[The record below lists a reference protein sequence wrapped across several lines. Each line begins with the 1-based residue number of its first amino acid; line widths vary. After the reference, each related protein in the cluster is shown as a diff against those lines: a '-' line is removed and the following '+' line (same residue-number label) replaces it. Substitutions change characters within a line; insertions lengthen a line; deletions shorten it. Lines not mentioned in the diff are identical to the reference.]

1 MRKYLILLFIVN
13 FLTSNSFLAWNDP
26 KSSGK
31 KSNKGSS
38 VVLRAANCTP
48 ATGKKFLEFNNV
60 SALIET
66 GGSMWQ
72 DRSRNDAA
80 YEVPKGSGETV
91 IYAGALWMGGTDPN
105 NQLRIAA
112 LTFRNG
118 NDFWAGP
125 LSVDGGG
132 SFDINQG
139 TLDWGFADISPEVCM
154 EYDNFY
160 ITERQEVELFNAW
173 YECSNDPDC
182 DASLE
187 YPDYQIPSS
196 ILQWPG
202 NFNIDL
208 DYTQTYDFN
217 LAPFYDRNSDGVYN
231 PADGDYPWYD
241 LTNQI
246 DCRTSRRVT
255 LYGDFN
261 MWWVFNDKGNI
272 HTETSG
278 DPIGMEIKAQ
288 AFAFATNDEVNS
300 MTFYNYELINRSY
313 YTLNNTYFAV
323 WVDSD
328 IGCSEDDYVGCD
340 VQRGLSY
347 QYNADAND
355 DGCQYAIQG
364 YPPAIGVDFFEGPY
378 QDNDGID
385 NPGPSD
391 TVSVDAASA
400 YNLNG
405 IPYKGLGIGYG
416 DGVIDN
422 ERFGMKRFVYFDRT
436 LNSTI
441 YGDPQTGVDFY
452 NYMLGFWRDN
462 TPFVYG
468 GTGNASDANATSI
481 LTNYCFPGD
490 SDPLNWGTVSAG
502 GGSTVPFDYWSEQY
516 PVGTGSSP
524 NPQGD
529 RRFVQAAGPF
539 VLEPGAL
546 NNITSGVVYA
556 RAQSPDPFQS
566 VELVRKA
573 DDKAQALFDNCF
585 RLLNGPD
592 SPEMSIQELDKEL
605 ILYLNKTAQ
614 VESYSEID
622 PNLLIYVTDIED
634 AKYLFQGY
642 QVYQVR
648 DGSVDPSMLN
658 DPNQARMIAQCDI
671 NDGVGQITNYIFDED
686 LLASVP
692 TEMVDGTDE
701 GIRHSFQVLNDAFAQ
716 GDVRLINHKKYYFM
730 VISYGYNNY
739 QTYDPSNSALGGQ
752 QLPFKAGRK
761 TVSGGAITSYV
772 GIPHITS
779 PESGGTVQLAEY
791 GSGPQITRL
800 EGRGNGY
807 NLVELT
813 PESELDIVNNVYPK
827 RITYK
832 NGKGPVAVKIIDPLN
847 IQRGDYKLWV
857 NPQDTVD
864 LDESYWMLVRN
875 FEGES
880 DTIISGQSIAVGNEQ
895 LIPQWGLSV
904 NIEYYDPYDVSI
916 GKNFPELLFSTV
928 EFADS
933 SKQWLSGVPDQDG
946 SSPRNW
952 IRSGT
957 SDEGQDYAAY
967 TSKCDDPYIYNDF
980 IGVDDAE
987 VYEKVIDGVWAP
999 YRLVAAGDC
1008 DHQPVTAGGDWA
1020 DNAYEVPQVA
1030 PDDNAQMTLA
1040 TTRDQSDLKYLPS
1053 VDIVFTSDKS
1063 KWTRCPVLE
1072 TQDNPS
1078 LSWDQSGDVNQSMGN
1093 KYGNG
1098 TTVARVYKQYPKWQA
1113 SVDKDGNLSTNPGG
1127 VSNPTVSN
1135 DPNDPNYICGYGMG
1149 WFPGY
1154 AIDVTTG
1161 ERLNMAYGEDSWLGN
1176 HGGNDMMF
1184 NPSAA
1189 ESLGFGGF
1197 GDYVGGGKHFIYVF
1211 RNSAK
1216 YSATDDAGSM
1226 EGYDAGA
1233 YFMEKFQKSS
1243 FRPDMLKIWK
1253 SCAWVGYPILNGEYA
1268 PEYYAESPTDPS
1280 SFIATDVRVKL
1291 RVASKYQHM
1300 NTKDGDNDG
1309 VRDNG
1314 TANPSNTNG
1323 SENSWNPLYEF
1334 STNDIAAIKN
1344 SDTAALEACDILNVV
1359 PNPYY
1364 AYSNYE
1370 FDKLDNVVK
1379 IVNLPDICSINIYTV
1394 SGTLVRTYNKDSPVT
1409 SIDWDLKNYAGIP
1422 ISSGVYLIHIKVPGV
1437 CEKVLKW
1444 FGVIRP
1450 PDLDSF

>member
-1 MRKYLILLFIVN
+1 MKKYLILLFVVN
-13 FLTSNSFLAWNDP
+13 FLTSTSFLAWNDP
-26 KSSGK
+26 TNSGK
-31 KSNKGSS
+31 KSTKGNS
-38 VVLRAANCTP
+38 VILRAANCTP

-80 YEVPKGSGETV
+80 YECPKGSGETV

-112 LTFRNG
+112 LTFRSG

-132 SFDINQG
+132 SFDVNQG

-173 YECSNDPDC
+173 YECSNDPNC
-182 DASLE
+182 DVSVE

-208 DYTQTYDFN
+208 DYTQSYDFN

-255 LYGDFN
+255 LYGDYN

-313 YTLNNTYFAV
+313 YTLNNTYFSV

-364 YPPAIGVDFFEGPY
+364 YPPAVGVDFFEGPY

-385 NPGPSD
+385 NPLTSD
-391 TVSVDAASA
+391 VSSA
-400 YNLNG
+400 KNLNG

-502 GGSTVPFDYWSEQY
+502 GGSSVPFDYWSEQY
-516 PVGTGSSP
+516 PTGVGSSP

-539 VLEPGAL
+539 ILEPGAL
-546 NNITSGVVYA
+546 NNITTGVVYA

-585 RLLNGPD
+585 RILNGPD

-614 VESYSEID
+614 VESYEEVDPIILSYGYSE
-622 PNLLIYVTDIED
+622 EE
-634 AKYLFQGY
+634 AKYRFQGY
-642 QVYQVR
+642 QIYQVR
-648 DGSVDPSMLN
+648 DGSVDPSMLS

-671 NDGVGQITNYIFDED
+671 NDGISQLINFNFDED
-686 LLASVP
+686 LLAPVP
-692 TEMVDGTDE
+692 TEMVNGSDE
-701 GIRHSFQVLNDAFAQ
+701 GISHSFQVLNDAFAQ
-716 GDVRLINHKKYYFM
+716 GDVRLVNHKKYYFM
-730 VISYGYNNY
+730 VISYGYNNFK
-739 QTYDPSNSALGGQ
+739 TYDPSDPSALDGQ
-752 QLPFKAGRK
+752 QLPYKAGRK
-761 TVSGGAITSYV
+761 TVSGGAITSYI
-772 GIPHITS
+772 GIPHITTS
-779 PESGGTVQLAEY
+779 ESGGTIQLAEY
-791 GSGPQITRL
+791 GSGPRITRI

-813 PESELDIVNNVYPK
+813 DSSEADIVNNIYPK

-847 IQRGDYKLWV
+847 VQRGDYKLWV

-880 DTIISGQSIAVGNEQ
+880 DTIISTQSITVGNEQ

-928 EFADS
+928 DFADS

-957 SDEGQDYAAY
+957 AEEGQDYAAY

-980 IGVDDAE
+980 VGVDDAE
-987 VYEKVIDGVWAP
+987 VYEKVIEGVWAP

-1020 DNAYEVPQVA
+1020 DNSYEVPQVA

-1053 VDIVFTSDKS
+1053 VDIVFTADKS

-1098 TTVARVYKQYPKWQA
+1098 TTVARVYKQYPKWKA
-1113 SVDKDGNLSTNPGG
+1113 SVDKNGNPSTNTGS
-1127 VSNPTVSN
+1127 VSNPTTSN

-1197 GDYVGGGKHFIYVF
+1197 GDYIGGGKHFIYVF

-1226 EGYDAGA
+1226 VGYDAGA

-1314 TANPSNTNG
+1314 TDKPSNTSG

-1344 SDTAALEACDILNVV
+1344 SDVAALEACDILNVV

-1379 IVNLPDICSINIYTV
+1379 IVNLPIYV
-1394 SGTLVRTYNKDSPVT
+1394 V
-1409 SIDWDLKNYAGIP
+1409 
-1422 ISSGVYLIHIKVPGV
+1422 
-1437 CEKVLKW
+1437 
-1444 FGVIRP
+1444 
-1450 PDLDSF
+1450 

>member
-1 MRKYLILLFIVN
+1 MRQYLILLFISTLLIAN
-13 FLTSNSFLAWNDP
+13 PTYAWNDP
-26 KSSGK
+26 ANSGK
-31 KSNKGSS
+31 KSNKNNSLVS
-38 VVLRAANCTP
+38 RAANCTP

-72 DRSRNDAA
+72 DRSRSDAA

-132 SFDINQG
+132 SFDITQG

-160 ITERQEVELFNAW
+160 ITERQNIELFNAW
-173 YECSNDPDC
+173 YECSNDPNC
-182 DASLE
+182 DASIE
-187 YPDYQIPSS
+187 YPDYQVPSS
-196 ILQWPG
+196 ILEWPG
-202 NFNIDL
+202 NFNNDL
-208 DYTQTYDFN
+208 DFNQSYDFN
-217 LAPFYDRNSDGVYN
+217 LAPFYDRNSDGIYN
-231 PADGDYPWYD
+231 PVDGDYPWYD
-241 LTNQI
+241 LSGQI
-246 DCRTSRRVT
+246 DCRTSRRVS

-272 HTETSG
+272 HTETG
-278 DPIGMEIKAQ
+278 ADPIGMEIKAQ

-313 YTLNNTYFAV
+313 YTLNNTYFAI

-364 YPPAIGVDFFEGPY
+364 YTPAIGVDFFEGPY
-378 QDNDGID
+378 QDNDGVD
-385 NPGPSD
+385 NPLTTD
-391 TVSVDAASA
+391 VSSA
-400 YNLNG
+400 KNLNG

-416 DGVIDN
+416 DGIIDN

-441 YGDPQTGVDFY
+441 YGDPNTGVDFY
-452 NYMLGFWRDN
+452 NYMLGFWKDN

-468 GTGNASDANATSI
+468 GTGNASDANATS
-481 LTNYCFPGD
+481 LVTNYCFPGD

-516 PVGTGSSP
+516 PTGTGSTP

-546 NNITSGVVYA
+546 NNITTGVVYA

-585 RLLNGPD
+585 RILNGPD

-605 ILYLNKTAQ
+605 ILYLNKTEK
-614 VESYSEID
+614 VESYEEVD
-622 PNLLIYVTDIED
+622 PNILIYVTDPED
-634 AKYLFQGY
+634 AKYRFQGY
-642 QVYQVR
+642 QVYQVK
-648 DGSVDPSMLN
+648 DGSVDPSLLN
-658 DPNQARMIAQCDI
+658 DPNQARLIAQCDI
-671 NDGVGQITNYIFDED
+671 KDGVSQLVNFNFDED
-686 LLASVP
+686 LLAAVP
-692 TEMVDGTDE
+692 TSMVNGSDDG
-701 GIRHSFQVLNDAFAQ
+701 IQHSFQVLNDAFAQ

-730 VISYGYNNY
+730 VLSYGYNNY
-739 QTYDPSNSALGGQ
+739 QIYDPSNSALGGQ
-752 QLPFKAGRK
+752 QLPYKAGRK

-772 GIPHITS
+772 GIPHIPA
-779 PESGGTVQLAEY
+779 PEAGGTIQLAAY
-791 GSGPQITRL
+791 GSGPQITRV

-813 PESELDIVNNVYPK
+813 SDSEADIVSNVYPK

-847 IQRGDYKLWV
+847 VQKGDYQLWL
-857 NPQDTVD
+857 NPLDTVD
-864 LDESYWMLVRN
+864 LDESYWILVRN
-875 FEGES
+875 HEGQS
-880 DTIISGQSIAVGNEQ
+880 DTVTSIQSITVGNEQ

-904 NIEYYDPYDVSI
+904 NIEYYNPYDASI
-916 GKNFPELLFSTV
+916 GKNFPELLFSSV

-933 SKQWLSGVPDQDG
+933 SKQWITGVPDQDG

-957 SDEGQDYAAY
+957 SEESQDFAAY
-967 TSKCDDPYIYNDF
+967 ESKCDDPYIYNDF

-987 VYEKVIDGVWAP
+987 VYEKVIEGVWAP

-1008 DHQPVTAGGDWA
+1008 NHQPVTAGGDWA
-1020 DNAYEVPQVA
+1020 DNAYETPQVA

-1053 VDIVFTSDKS
+1053 IDVVITADKS

-1078 LSWDQSGDVNQSMGN
+1078 LSWDQTGQVNQSMGN

-1098 TTVARVYKQYPKWQA
+1098 TSVARVYKQYPKWKP
-1113 SVDKDGNLSTNPGG
+1113 SVDKEGNPSTSPGS

-1161 ERLNMAYGEDSWLGN
+1161 ERLNIAFGEDSWLGN

-1184 NPSAA
+1184 NPSAS
-1189 ESLGFGGF
+1189 EQLGFGGF

-1216 YSATDDAGSM
+1216 YSATDDPGSM
-1226 EGYDAGA
+1226 VGYDHGA
-1233 YFMEKFQKSS
+1233 FFMEKFQKSS

-1253 SCAWVGYPILNGEYA
+1253 SCAWVGYPILNGEYDTQ
-1268 PEYYAESPTDPS
+1268 YYGVAPTDPS

-1291 RVASKYQHM
+1291 RVASPYQYM
-1300 NTKDGDNDG
+1300 NTKDANGDG
-1309 VRDNG
+1309 IRDNG
-1314 TANPSNTNG
+1314 TSNPSNTSA

-1334 STNDIAAIKN
+1334 STDDIAATKN
-1344 SDTAALEACDILNVV
+1344 SDSAAFKACEILNVV

-1379 IVNLPDICSINIYTV
+1379 IVNLPEVCAVKIYTV
-1394 SGTLVRTYNKDSPVT
+1394 SGTLVRSYDKDSPVT
-1409 SIDWDLKNYAGIP
+1409 SIDWDLKNSAGIP
-1422 ISSGVYLIHIKVPGV
+1422 IASGVYLIHINVPGV

-1450 PDLDSF
+1450 PDLDQF

>member
-1 MRKYLILLFIVN
+1 MRKYLILLFVVN
-13 FLTSNSFLAWNDP
+13 FLTSTSFLAWNDP
-26 KSSGK
+26 TNSGK
-31 KSNKGSS
+31 KSTKGNS
-38 VVLRAANCTP
+38 VILRAANCTP

-80 YEVPKGSGETV
+80 YECPKGSGETV

-112 LTFRNG
+112 LTFRSG

-132 SFDINQG
+132 SFDVNQG

-173 YECSNDPDC
+173 YECSNDPNC
-182 DASLE
+182 DVSVE

-208 DYTQTYDFN
+208 DYTQSYDFN

-255 LYGDFN
+255 LYGDYN

-313 YTLNNTYFAV
+313 YTLNNTYFSV

-364 YPPAIGVDFFEGPY
+364 YPPAVGVDFFEGPY

-385 NPGPSD
+385 NPLTSD
-391 TVSVDAASA
+391 VSSA
-400 YNLNG
+400 KNLKG

-502 GGSTVPFDYWSEQY
+502 GGSSVPFDYWSEQY
-516 PVGTGSSP
+516 PTGVGSSP

-539 VLEPGAL
+539 ILEPGAL
-546 NNITSGVVYA
+546 NNITTGVVYA

-585 RLLNGPD
+585 RILNGPD

-614 VESYSEID
+614 VESYEEVDPIILSYGYSE
-622 PNLLIYVTDIED
+622 EE
-634 AKYLFQGY
+634 AKYRFQGY
-642 QVYQVR
+642 QIYQVR
-648 DGSVDPSMLN
+648 DGSVDPSMLS
-658 DPNQARMIAQCDI
+658 DPNQARLIAQCDI
-671 NDGVGQITNYIFDED
+671 NDGISQIINFNFDED
-686 LLASVP
+686 LLAPVP
-692 TEMVDGTDE
+692 TEMVNGSDE
-701 GIRHSFQVLNDAFAQ
+701 GISHSFQVLNDAFAQ
-716 GDVRLINHKKYYFM
+716 GDVRLVNHKKYYFM
-730 VISYGYNNY
+730 VISYGYNNFK
-739 QTYDPSNSALGGQ
+739 TYDPSDPSALDGQ
-752 QLPFKAGRK
+752 QLPYKAGRK

-772 GIPHITS
+772 GIPHITTS
-779 PESGGTVQLAEY
+779 ESGGTIQLAEY
-791 GSGPQITRL
+791 GSGPRITRV

-813 PESELDIVNNVYPK
+813 DSSEADIVNNIYPK

-847 IQRGDYKLWV
+847 VQRGDYKLWV
-857 NPQDTVD
+857 NPEDTVD

-880 DTIISGQSIAVGNEQ
+880 DTIISTQSITVGNEQ

-957 SDEGQDYAAY
+957 AEEGQDYAAY

-980 IGVDDAE
+980 VGVDDAE
-987 VYEKVIDGVWAP
+987 VYEKVIEGVWAP

-1008 DHQPVTAGGDWA
+1008 NHQPVTAGGDWA
-1020 DNAYEVPQVA
+1020 DNSYEVPQVA

-1053 VDIVFTSDKS
+1053 VDIVFTADKS

-1098 TTVARVYKQYPKWQA
+1098 TTVARVYKQYPKWKA
-1113 SVDKDGNLSTNPGG
+1113 SVDKDGNPSTNTGS

-1161 ERLNMAYGEDSWLGN
+1161 ERLNMAFGEDSWLGN

-1197 GDYVGGGKHFIYVF
+1197 GDYIGGGKHFIYVF

-1226 EGYDAGA
+1226 VGYDAGA

-1314 TANPSNTNG
+1314 TDKPSNTSG

-1344 SDTAALEACDILNVV
+1344 SDVAALEACEILNVV

-1379 IVNLPDICSINIYTV
+1379 IVNLPDICSVNIYTV

-1450 PDLDSF
+1450 PDLDTF

>member
-1 MRKYLILLFIVN
+1 MRKYLILLFVVN
-13 FLTSNSFLAWNDP
+13 FLTSTSFLAWNDP
-26 KSSGK
+26 TNSGK
-31 KSNKGSS
+31 KSTKGNS
-38 VVLRAANCTP
+38 VILRAANCTP

-80 YEVPKGSGETV
+80 YECPKGSGETV

-112 LTFRNG
+112 LTFRSG

-132 SFDINQG
+132 SFDVNQG

-173 YECSNDPDC
+173 YECSNDPNC
-182 DASLE
+182 DVSVE

-208 DYTQTYDFN
+208 DYTQSYDFN

-255 LYGDFN
+255 LYGDYN

-313 YTLNNTYFAV
+313 YTLNNTYFSV

-364 YPPAIGVDFFEGPY
+364 YPPAVGVDFFEGPY

-385 NPGPSD
+385 NPLTSD
-391 TVSVDAASA
+391 VSSA
-400 YNLNG
+400 KNLKG

-502 GGSTVPFDYWSEQY
+502 GGSSVPFDYWSEQY
-516 PVGTGSSP
+516 PTGVGSSP

-539 VLEPGAL
+539 ILEPGAL
-546 NNITSGVVYA
+546 NNITTGVVYA

-585 RLLNGPD
+585 RILNGPD

-614 VESYSEID
+614 VESYEEVDPIILSYGYSE
-622 PNLLIYVTDIED
+622 EE
-634 AKYLFQGY
+634 AKYRFQGY
-642 QVYQVR
+642 QIYQVR
-648 DGSVDPSMLN
+648 DGSVDPSMLS
-658 DPNQARMIAQCDI
+658 DPNQARLIAQCDI
-671 NDGVGQITNYIFDED
+671 NDGISQLINFNFDED
-686 LLASVP
+686 LLAPVP
-692 TEMVDGTDE
+692 TEMVNGSDE
-701 GIRHSFQVLNDAFAQ
+701 GISHSFQVLNDAFAQ
-716 GDVRLINHKKYYFM
+716 GDVRLVNHKKYYFM
-730 VISYGYNNY
+730 VISYGYNNFK
-739 QTYDPSNSALGGQ
+739 TYDPSDPSALDGQ
-752 QLPFKAGRK
+752 QLPYKAGRK
-761 TVSGGAITSYV
+761 TVCGGAITSYV
-772 GIPHITS
+772 GIPHITTS
-779 PESGGTVQLAEY
+779 ESGGTIQLAEY
-791 GSGPQITRL
+791 GSGPRITRV

-813 PESELDIVNNVYPK
+813 DSSEADIVNNIYPK

-847 IQRGDYKLWV
+847 VQRGDYKLWV
-857 NPQDTVD
+857 NPEDTVD

-880 DTIISGQSIAVGNEQ
+880 DTIISTQSITVGNEQ

-957 SDEGQDYAAY
+957 AEEGQDYAAY

-980 IGVDDAE
+980 VGVDDAE
-987 VYEKVIDGVWAP
+987 VYEKVIEGVWAP

-1020 DNAYEVPQVA
+1020 DNSYEVPQVA

-1053 VDIVFTSDKS
+1053 VDIVFTADKS

-1098 TTVARVYKQYPKWQA
+1098 TTVARVYKQYPKWKA
-1113 SVDKDGNLSTNPGG
+1113 SVDKDGNPSTNTGS
-1127 VSNPTVSN
+1127 VSNPTTSN

-1161 ERLNMAYGEDSWLGN
+1161 ERLNMAFGEDSWLGN

-1197 GDYVGGGKHFIYVF
+1197 GDYIGGGKHFIYVF

-1226 EGYDAGA
+1226 VGYDAGA

-1314 TANPSNTNG
+1314 TDKPSNTSG

-1344 SDTAALEACDILNVV
+1344 SDVAALEACEILNVV

-1379 IVNLPDICSINIYTV
+1379 IVNLPDICSVNIYTV

-1450 PDLDSF
+1450 PDLDTF

>member
-1 MRKYLILLFIVN
+1 MRKYLVLLFVVN
-13 FLTSNSFLAWNDP
+13 FLSSNSILAWNDP
-26 KSSGK
+26 TNSGNKSVKNNSIT
-31 KSNKGSS
+31 
-38 VVLRAANCTP
+38 LRAANCTP

-60 SALIET
+60 SSLIET

-112 LTFRNG
+112 LTFRSG

-132 SFDINQG
+132 SFDVSQG

-160 ITERQEVELFNAW
+160 ITERQNVELFNAW

-182 DASLE
+182 DVGSE

-208 DYTQTYDFN
+208 DYTQSYDFN
-217 LAPFYDRNSDGVYN
+217 LAPFYDRNNDGIYN
-231 PADGDYPWYD
+231 PGDGDYPWYD
-241 LTNQI
+241 LSNQI

-255 LYGDFN
+255 LYGDYN

-313 YTLNNTYFAV
+313 YTLNNTYFAI

-378 QDNDGID
+378 QDNDGLD
-385 NPGPSD
+385 NPLTSD
-391 TVSVDAASA
+391 VSSA
-400 YNLNG
+400 KNLDG

-481 LTNYCFPGD
+481 VTNYCFPGD

-502 GGSTVPFDYWSEQY
+502 GGSSVPFDYWSEQY
-516 PVGTGSSP
+516 PTGLGSTP

-546 NNITSGVVYA
+546 NNITTGVVYA

-585 RLLNGPD
+585 RILNGPD

-605 ILYLNKTAQ
+605 ILYLNKTAD
-614 VESYSEID
+614 VESYEEVD
-622 PNLLIYVTDIED
+622 PIILSYGYDEEES
-634 AKYLFQGY
+634 KYRFQGY
-642 QVYQVR
+642 QIYQVR
-648 DGSVDPSMLN
+648 DGSVDPSMLS
-658 DPNQARMIAQCDI
+658 DPNQGRLIAQCDI
-671 NDGVGQITNYIFDED
+671 KDGISQVVNFNFDED
-686 LLASVP
+686 LLAPIP
-692 TEMVDGTDE
+692 TEMVNGNDDGVT
-701 GIRHSFQVLNDAFAQ
+701 HSFQVLNDAFAQ
-716 GDVRLINHKKYYFM
+716 GDVRLVNHKKYYFM
-730 VISYGYNNY
+730 VISYGYNNFK
-739 QTYDPSNSALGGQ
+739 TYDPSDPSALDGQ
-752 QLPFKAGRK
+752 QLPYKAGRK
-761 TVSGGAITSYV
+761 TVTGGAITSYV
-772 GIPHITS
+772 GIPHITD
-779 PESGGTVQLAEY
+779 PESGGTIQLAEY
-791 GSGPQITRL
+791 GSGPQITRV

-813 PESELDIVNNVYPK
+813 AESEEDIVNNYFPK
-827 RITYK
+827 KITYK
-832 NGKGPVAVKIIDPLN
+832 NGKGPVAVKVIDPLN
-847 IQRGDYKLWV
+847 VQQGDYQLWL
-857 NPQDTVD
+857 NPLDTVD

-875 FEGES
+875 HNDGS
-880 DTIISGQSIAVGNEQ
+880 DTIVSSQSITVGNEQ

-904 NIEYYDPYDVSI
+904 NIEFYDPYDASI

-933 SKQWLSGVPDQDG
+933 SKQWISGVPDQDG

-957 SDEGQDYAAY
+957 AEESQDFAAY
-967 TSKCDDPYIYNDF
+967 TSKCEDPFIYNDF
-980 IGVDDAE
+980 VGVDDAE
-987 VYEKVIDGVWAP
+987 VYEKVIEGVWAP

-1020 DNAYEVPQVA
+1020 DNSYEVPQVA

-1040 TTRDQSDLKYLPS
+1040 TTRSQSDLKYLPS
-1053 VDIVFTSDKS
+1053 VDVVITADKS

-1078 LSWDQSGDVNQSMGN
+1078 LSWDQSGDVNQSLGN

-1098 TTVARVYKQYPKWQA
+1098 TTVARVYKQYPKWKA
-1113 SVDKDGNLSTNPGG
+1113 SVDKNGVPYESASNTPNNPDAG
-1127 VSNPTVSN
+1127 TN
-1135 DPNDPNYICGYGMG
+1135 DPNDANYISSYGMG

-1161 ERLNMAYGEDSWLGN
+1161 ERLNMAFGEDSWLGN

-1184 NPSAA
+1184 NPSAS

-1197 GDYVGGGKHFIYVF
+1197 GDYIGGGKHFVYVF

-1216 YSATDDAGSM
+1216 YSATDDPGTM
-1226 EGYDAGA
+1226 VGYDAGE
-1233 YFMEKFQKSS
+1233 FFIEKFQKTS

-1268 PEYYAESPTDPS
+1268 PEYYASSPTDPS

-1300 NTKDGDNDG
+1300 NTYDDDNDG
-1309 VRDNG
+1309 VRENG
-1314 TANPSNTNG
+1314 GTDKPNNTNG
-1323 SENSWNPLYEF
+1323 QQNSWNPLYEF
-1334 STNDIAAIKN
+1334 STNDIAVVKN
-1344 SDTAALEACDILNVV
+1344 SDTAALNACDILNVV

-1370 FDKLDNVVK
+1370 FDKLENVVK
-1379 IVNLPDICSINIYTV
+1379 IVNLPDICSVNIYTV
-1394 SGTLVRTYNKDSPVT
+1394 SGTLVRSYNKDSPVT

-1450 PDLDSF
+1450 PDLDTF

>member
-1 MRKYLILLFIVN
+1 MNNTKILKSSIRKIVSLLF
-13 FLTSNSFLAWNDP
+13 LTITISPIYAWQDP
-26 KSSGK
+26 TIKLPTQSSLL
-31 KSNKGSS
+31 S
-38 VVLRAANCTP
+38 RAANCTP
-48 ATGKKFLEFNNV
+48 STGRKFLEFNNV

-66 GGSMWQ
+66 GGSMWL
-72 DRSRNDAA
+72 DRSRGKNA
-80 YEVPKGSGETV
+80 YEVPKGSGNTL
-91 IYAGALWMGGTDPN
+91 IYIGALWMGGMDVN
-105 NQLRIAA
+105 NQLKIAA
-112 LTFRNG
+112 LRYRIG

-125 LSVDGGG
+125 LSTIPGTG
-132 SFDINQG
+132 DINVG
-139 TLDWGFADISPEVCM
+139 KLDYGPAEIDAEDCDKWDQF
-154 EYDNFY
+154 F
-160 ITERQEVELFNAW
+160 ITTRSEVELFNAW
-173 YECSNDPDC
+173 YECSVDPNC
-182 DASLE
+182 DVSVE
-187 YPDYQIPSS
+187 YPDYQIPES
-196 ILQWPG
+196 ILQWGNATHGDLSKDQDFYIAPYYERPG
-202 NFNIDL
+202 GNIG
-208 DYTQTYDFN
+208 YDPIN
-217 LAPFYDRNSDGVYN
+217 
-231 PADGDYPWYD
+231 DGDYPWYD

-255 LYGDFN
+255 LYGDYN

-272 HTETSG
+272 HTETGG
-278 DPIGMEIKAQ
+278 DPIGMEIRAQ

-300 MTFYNYELINRSY
+300 MTFYNYELINRSTQ
-313 YTLNNTYFAV
+313 TLTNTYFGV
-323 WVDSD
+323 YLDSD
-328 IGCSEDDYVGCD
+328 VGCSFDDYVGCD
-340 VQRGLSY
+340 VQRGLGY
-347 QYNADAND
+347 CYNGNAVDAI
-355 DGCQYAIQG
+355 GCGSWTTPIGAN
-364 YPPAIGVDFFEGPY
+364 PPAIGVDFFEGPY

-385 NPGPSD
+385 NPLTTSIPVALSQG
-391 TVSVDAASA
+391 
-400 YNLNG
+400 G

-422 ERFGMKRFVYFDRT
+422 ERFGMKRFVYYDGQ
-436 LNSTI
+436 LPQNSF
-441 YGDPQTGVDFY
+441 GDPQTAIQYY
-452 NYMLGFWRDN
+452 NYMRGLWRDG
-462 TPFVYG
+462 TRFVYG
-468 GTGNASDANATSI
+468 ASGNISSSGALANVNTD
-481 LTNYCFPGD
+481 YCFPGD
-490 SDPLNWGTVSAG
+490 SDPLHWATSGVVTN
-502 GGSTVPFDYWSEQY
+502 FEWSEQF
-516 PVGTGSSP
+516 PAPGLSS
-524 NPQGD
+524 NVVGD

-539 VLEPGAL
+539 ILEPGAL
-546 NNITSGVVYA
+546 NNITFGVVYG
-556 RAQSPDPFQS
+556 RAFDGDPFSS
-566 VELVRKA
+566 VNEVRKA

-585 RLLNGPD
+585 RILNGPD

-614 VESYSEID
+614 VESYEEVDPIILSYGYSE
-622 PNLLIYVTDIED
+622 EE
-634 AKYLFQGY
+634 AKYRFQGY
-642 QVYQVR
+642 QIYQVR
-648 DGSVDPSMLN
+648 DGSVDPSMLS

-671 NDGVGQITNYIFDED
+671 NDGISQLINFNFDED
-686 LLASVP
+686 LLAPVP
-692 TEMVDGTDE
+692 TEMVNGADE
-701 GIRHSFQVLNDAFAQ
+701 GISHSFQVLNDAFAQ
-716 GDVRLINHKKYYFM
+716 GDVRLVNHKKYYFM
-730 VISYGYNNY
+730 VISYGYNNFK
-739 QTYDPSNSALGGQ
+739 TYDPSDPSALDGQ
-752 QLPFKAGRK
+752 QLPYKSGRK
-761 TVSGGAITSYV
+761 TVSGGAITSYI
-772 GIPHITS
+772 GIPHITTS
-779 PESGGTVQLAEY
+779 ESGGTIQLAEY
-791 GSGPQITRL
+791 GSGPRITRI

-813 PESELDIVNNVYPK
+813 DSSEADIVNNIYPK

-847 IQRGDYKLWV
+847 VQRGDYKLWV

-880 DTIISGQSIAVGNEQ
+880 DTIISTQSITVGNEQ

-957 SDEGQDYAAY
+957 AEEGQDYAAY

-980 IGVDDAE
+980 VGVDDAE
-987 VYEKVIDGVWAP
+987 VYEKVIEGVWAP

-1020 DNAYEVPQVA
+1020 DNSYEVPQVA

-1053 VDIVFTSDKS
+1053 VDIVFTADKS

-1098 TTVARVYKQYPKWQA
+1098 TTVARVYKQYPKWKA
-1113 SVDKDGNLSTNPGG
+1113 SVDKNGNPSTNTGS
-1127 VSNPTVSN
+1127 VSNPTTSN

-1197 GDYVGGGKHFIYVF
+1197 GDYIGGGKHFIYVF

-1226 EGYDAGA
+1226 VGYDAGA

-1314 TANPSNTNG
+1314 TDKPSNTSG

-1344 SDTAALEACDILNVV
+1344 SDVAALEACEILNVV

-1379 IVNLPDICSINIYTV
+1379 IVNLPDICSVNIYTV

>member
-1 MRKYLILLFIVN
+1 MRKYLILLFVVN
-13 FLTSNSFLAWNDP
+13 FLTSTSFLAWNDP
-26 KSSGK
+26 TNSGK
-31 KSNKGSS
+31 KSTKGNS
-38 VVLRAANCTP
+38 VILRAANCTP

-132 SFDINQG
+132 SFDVNQG

-160 ITERQEVELFNAW
+160 ITERQDVELFNAW
-173 YECSNDPDC
+173 YECSNDPNC
-182 DASLE
+182 DVGVE

-208 DYTQTYDFN
+208 DFTQSYDFN

-313 YTLNNTYFAV
+313 YTLNNTYFSV

-385 NPGPSD
+385 NPLTSD
-391 TVSVDAASA
+391 VSSA
-400 YNLNG
+400 KNLNG

-502 GGSTVPFDYWSEQY
+502 GGSSVPFDYWSEQY
-516 PVGTGSSP
+516 PSGVGSAP

-546 NNITSGVVYA
+546 NNITTGVVYA

-585 RLLNGPD
+585 RILNGPD

-614 VESYSEID
+614 VESYEEVDPIILSYGYSE
-622 PNLLIYVTDIED
+622 EE
-634 AKYLFQGY
+634 AKYRFQGY
-642 QVYQVR
+642 QIYQVR
-648 DGSVDPSMLN
+648 DGSVDPSMLS
-658 DPNQARMIAQCDI
+658 DPSQARLIAQCDI
-671 NDGVGQITNYIFDED
+671 NDGISQVINFNFDED
-686 LLASVP
+686 LLAAVP
-692 TEMVDGTDE
+692 TEMVNGSDDG
-701 GIRHSFQVLNDAFAQ
+701 ISHSFQVLNDAFAQ

-730 VISYGYNNY
+730 VISYGYNNFK
-739 QTYDPSNSALGGQ
+739 TYDPSDPSALDGQ
-752 QLPFKAGRK
+752 QLPYKAGRK

-772 GIPHITS
+772 GIPHITT
-779 PESGGTVQLAEY
+779 PESGGTIQLAEY
-791 GSGPQITRL
+791 GSGPRITRI

-813 PESELDIVNNVYPK
+813 DSSEADIVNNIYPK

-847 IQRGDYKLWV
+847 VQRGDYKLWV

-880 DTIISGQSIAVGNEQ
+880 DTIISTQSITVGNEQ

-928 EFADS
+928 DFADS
-933 SKQWLSGVPDQDG
+933 SRQWLSGVPDQDG

-957 SDEGQDYAAY
+957 AEEGQDYAAY

-980 IGVDDAE
+980 VGVDDAE
-987 VYEKVIDGVWAP
+987 VYEKVIEGVWAP

-1008 DHQPVTAGGDWA
+1008 NHQPVTAGGDWA
-1020 DNAYEVPQVA
+1020 DNSYEVPQVA

-1053 VDIVFTSDKS
+1053 VDIVFTADKS

-1098 TTVARVYKQYPKWQA
+1098 TTVARVYKQYPKWKA
-1113 SVDKDGNLSTNPGG
+1113 SVDKDGNPSTNTGS
-1127 VSNPTVSN
+1127 VSNPTTSN

-1226 EGYDAGA
+1226 VGYDAGA

-1314 TANPSNTNG
+1314 TDKPSNTSG

-1379 IVNLPDICSINIYTV
+1379 IVNLPDICSVNIYTV

-1450 PDLDSF
+1450 PDLDTF